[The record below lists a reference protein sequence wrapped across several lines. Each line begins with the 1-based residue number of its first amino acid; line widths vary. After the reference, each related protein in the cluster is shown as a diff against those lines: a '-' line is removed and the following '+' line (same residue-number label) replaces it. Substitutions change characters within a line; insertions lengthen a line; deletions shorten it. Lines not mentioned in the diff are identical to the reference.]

1 MKARY
6 DEIYHDIRRKIE
18 TGTYGY
24 QSYLPSEAVLT
35 DLYACSHSTVR
46 RAIAVLRDNGYVQP
60 VHGKGV
66 RVTYSKP
73 ERASFSIGGIESFD
87 EVRRRSG
94 FSSATRVVRFERIEA
109 TPRIAEH
116 TGFNVGDELFFIE
129 RVREIN
135 GEALIL
141 DQNLFLAEV
150 AEGLTPDIAAG
161 SIYQYLEEDLGITI
175 VMSKRE
181 ITGERASDQDR
192 ALLDLGD
199 TDYVIVVRNQTFDT
213 QGTMIECTQ
222 SRHRLDH
229 FCFRDTAVRKG
240 V

>member
-1 MKARY
+1 M
-6 DEIYHDIRRKIE
+6 
-18 TGTYGY
+18 
-24 QSYLPSEAVLT
+24 
-35 DLYACSHSTVR
+35 
-46 RAIAVLRDNGYVQP
+46 
-60 VHGKGV
+60 
-66 RVTYSKP
+66 
-73 ERASFSIGGIESFD
+73 
-87 EVRRRSG
+87 
-94 FSSATRVVRFERIEA
+94 
-109 TPRIAEH
+109 
-116 TGFNVGDELFFIE
+116 GDELIFIE

-141 DQNLFLAEV
+141 DQNLFLAKV
-150 AEGLTPDIAAG
+150 AEGLTPGIAAG